1 MTRVPQKRTL
11 RSMRATQPS
20 TPPSNVRTT
29 GPQGTTGGRAAPV
42 MGRGARRSK
51 RGMRPGKIT
60 IGQEKYLWILVLIE
74 VALIGGFRKYFRRY
88 HGG

>member
-1 MTRVPQKRTL
+1 MRIPQPKAPS

-29 GPQGTTGGRAAPV
+29 GPQGTPGGKARKPGVA
-42 MGRGARRSK
+42 GRRFV
-51 RGMRPGKIT
+51 P
-60 IGQEKYLWILVLIE
+60 GQEVYLWILVLVEI
-74 VALIGGFRKYFRRY
+74 ALIGGFRKYFRRF